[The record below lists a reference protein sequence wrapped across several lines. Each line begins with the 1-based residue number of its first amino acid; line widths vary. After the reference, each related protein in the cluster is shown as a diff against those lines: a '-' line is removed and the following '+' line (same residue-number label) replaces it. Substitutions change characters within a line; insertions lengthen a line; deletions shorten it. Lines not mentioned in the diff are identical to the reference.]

1 MRDLVF
7 KNLTSNQRRRKIL
20 ASSEIADKEGM
31 RSIIH
36 RHFVYMVKEVKDQPT
51 EKPLPYLYVLKERN
65 TKEQREKFFCKMKGS
80 IYAVNKGKLYLI
92 VFMHTLKV
100 NLIPIPHDTIA

>member
-7 KNLTSNQRRRKIL
+7 KNLTSSQRRRKIL
-20 ASSEIADKEGM
+20 ASSEVTDKEGM

-36 RHFVYMVKEVKDQPT
+36 RHFVYIIREVKDAPT
-51 EKPLPYLYVLKERN
+51 EKPLPYLYVLKEQN

-80 IYAVNKGKLYLI
+80 LYTINKGKLYLI
-92 VFMHTLKV
+92 IFMHTLKV
-100 NLIPIPHDTIA
+100 NLVPIPYNSVT